1 MTKRK
6 KASSPSRRAHGGHI
20 PALSRAAGAARERST
35 VGRRDPDA
43 GDPAVPPQAS
53 PQAELQAAP
62 QAELQ
67 AAPQPPAQAVTLT
80 LPAECTVAGA
90 IGLKEQLGGVIG
102 HGQVTLDIGS
112 LQRID
117 TAAVQLLACFVRERV
132 EGGRET
138 EWQGSAPVLGTAAQ
152 LLGLT
157 SMLKLPA

>member
-62 QAELQ
+62 QA
-67 AAPQPPAQAVTLT
+67 PPQAVTLT